1 MNGEMSMEGRYSPIV
16 KEEMYRM
23 HKKGTSFADIGLKY
37 GALPE
42 RVKAIVWQR
51 EILWNEVYPK
61 LGETTLRLGLER
73 EFMYAQIFPFAEY
86 GVDLNSIAD
95 LE

>member
-61 LGETTLRLGLER
+61 LGDNLLFNIKPNKTRIT
-73 EFMYAQIFPFAEY
+73 QILFFRPF
-86 GVDLNSIAD
+86 
-95 LE
+95 